1 MRAADS
7 LWPWLLG
14 LVAVTLGLLWG
25 TGLLEAAD
33 KPRLLNLATLI
44 GMVLLA
50 FPAVRINE
58 QGRLIASVQG
68 LQKGIEAARAAL
80 KDATLAEEKRAAH
93 QKSLDQREALMADT
107 LSELASGKGAW
118 TRPVHVALYGGYVLL
133 LGAAI
138 ARVLA

>member
-7 LWPWLLG
+7 LWPWILG
-14 LVAVTLGLLWG
+14 LVAVTLGLLWV
-25 TGLLEAAD
+25 TGLLGAD
-33 KPRLLNLATLI
+33 EKPRLLNFATLI

-50 FPAVRINE
+50 VPAIRINE
-58 QGRLIASVQG
+58 QGRLIASAQG

-80 KDATLAEEKRAAH
+80 KDAALAEDKRAVH
-93 QKSLDQREALMADT
+93 QRSLDQREALMAET
-107 LSELASGKGAW
+107 LSELAGGKGAW

-138 ARVLA
+138 ARLLA